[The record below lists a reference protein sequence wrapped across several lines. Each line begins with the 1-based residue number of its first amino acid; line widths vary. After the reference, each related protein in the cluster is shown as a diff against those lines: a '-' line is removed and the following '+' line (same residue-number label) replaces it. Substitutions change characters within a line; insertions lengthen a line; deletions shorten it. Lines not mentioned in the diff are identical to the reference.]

1 MSEWEKVHEFSES
14 QKTEK
19 TECRHNEYR
28 RITDI
33 WKRRLQKSVGIVVIL
48 DAYDSFEVRR
58 CEEVFGITDIIK
70 NINSISV
77 NWEGGLKF
85 SGSANTNVSTNL
97 FDGRIIGRYE
107 TRDEAVEQAKSYIQS
122 QS

>member
-1 MSEWEKVHEFSES
+1 MSEWKKVHEFSENDNERTS
-14 QKTEK
+14 SG
-19 TECRHNEYR
+19 HDEYR

-33 WKRRLQKSVGIVVIL
+33 WKKQFQKSVGIVVIL

-58 CEEVFGITDIIK
+58 CEEVVGITDILK

-77 NWEGGLKF
+77 NWEGGLSF
-85 SGSANTNVSTNL
+85 SGSANTKISTNL
-97 FDGRIIGRYE
+97 FDGRIIGQYG
-107 TRDEAVEQAKSYIQS
+107 TREEAIEHTKRYIQS